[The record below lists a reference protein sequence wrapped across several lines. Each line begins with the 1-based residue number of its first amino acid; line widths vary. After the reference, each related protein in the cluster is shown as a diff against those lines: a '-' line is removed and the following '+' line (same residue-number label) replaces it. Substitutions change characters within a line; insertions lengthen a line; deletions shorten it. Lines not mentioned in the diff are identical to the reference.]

1 MNIIEIAEGTITI
14 ELQPEE
20 AMDIA
25 RACGR
30 VVEML
35 RPIEEAK
42 EHEYRLYTAI
52 FEALAVAGD
61 AQYNVAP
68 KDEATMVTLSALRVG
83 GRKA

>member
-1 MNIIEIAEGTITI
+1 
-14 ELQPEE
+14 
-20 AMDIA
+20 
-25 RACGR
+25 
-30 VVEML
+30 ML

-52 FEALAVAGD
+52 FEALAVAGE

-83 GRKA
+83 TREV